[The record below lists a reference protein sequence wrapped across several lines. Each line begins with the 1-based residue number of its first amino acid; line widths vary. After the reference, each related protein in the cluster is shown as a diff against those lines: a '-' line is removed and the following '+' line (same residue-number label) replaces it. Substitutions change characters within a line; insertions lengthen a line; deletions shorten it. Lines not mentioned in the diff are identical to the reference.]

1 MILLKKIS
9 LIIGLVLFTTTA
21 AVHAKKPTKFNTH
34 CYAFVHADLFGK
46 WHESLLVSPKKLTEK
61 QAIQYMIK
69 NHSMTEKFDIEEL
82 PQDECEQAEYSY
94 NAAGW
99 MYKYK
104 KPAAKR

>member
-1 MILLKKIS
+1 
-9 LIIGLVLFTTTA
+9 
-21 AVHAKKPTKFNTH
+21 
-34 CYAFVHADLFGK
+34 
-46 WHESLLVSPKKLTEK
+46 
-61 QAIQYMIK
+61 MIK

-104 KPAAKR
+104 EPAAKR